1 MQPAFPGR
9 TAAAGAGLFTMLAL
23 PSVPCF
29 AADEV
34 TRAGLPTIEVVGR
47 RRVPG
52 PLDGVTLDA
61 EALQS
66 ATTRNLAQALQL
78 VPGVTVNRVGARNEA
93 LIKLRGFDSR
103 QVPLFIDGVPVY
115 VPYDGNIDLS
125 RLAVGDIR
133 SLRVT
138 RGGGS
143 VLYGPNA
150 LGGTINVV
158 TARPEAG
165 LSLYTRASQT
175 LDDSLDAQ
183 RSEFGGRIGYAGDHW
198 YVQASAFRLDSDFFR
213 LSGDFRV
220 PDPTFDVFPGQP
232 GVQPTEDGGRRN
244 NSAFSDLTT
253 ALKLGYVADDGAE
266 FAVGYQRLDGEK
278 QNPPYIGPPPNAGG
292 VRPRFWR
299 WPYYDK
305 ETFYVVGAVPVA
317 GNGWVRGRAY
327 YDTFQNL
334 LRSFDNDT
342 YTTQN
347 TPPAFDSAYDDYT
360 WGGSLET
367 ELSTWGDAGTTRA
380 IVHLKQDVHRET
392 DDDDAPRERLED
404 QTWSIALE
412 HEHRLTGALTLTGGV
427 AYNVLNAQ
435 RAENNAN
442 GLLVPFDL
450 EDASAFNLQVGA
462 GYAVGDWLLGVNL
475 SRKTRFPTLKDRYSF
490 RLGSALPNPGLEDEF
505 AEQVE
510 LSARGGAAG
519 LDVGLTL
526 FSSWLDDAIATVAL
540 PDTACTSPPCT
551 QLQNVGRQRH
561 RGGELS
567 LSRVLPVV
575 GKVSLDYAYV
585 SISNQEQ
592 PLLPTYV
599 PRHTLRAA
607 TRTPLGDKA
616 RLLVELRSESG
627 RYSSSGGPQNPIVR
641 STAGFGLL
649 NAGVEWDIG
658 RKLRVLVEAANLTD
672 RLYAIDQGFPE
683 AGRTY
688 SATLIWRQGETR

>member
-1 MQPAFPGR
+1 M
-9 TAAAGAGLFTMLAL
+9 AGLAVLLADPAVAL
-23 PSVPCF
+23 DDAPR
-29 AADEV
+29 AD
-34 TRAGLPTIEVVGR
+34 LPTIEVIGR

-52 PLDGVTLDA
+52 PLDAVTIDA

-66 ATTRNLAQALQL
+66 ATTRNLAQAMQL
-78 VPGVTVNRVGARNEA
+78 VPGVTVNRIGARNEA

-125 RLAVGDIR
+125 RLAVGDIQ

-183 RSEFGGRIGYAGDHW
+183 RSEVGGRIGYAGEHW
-198 YVQASAFRLDSDFFR
+198 YVQASAFQLDSDFFR
-213 LSGDFRV
+213 LSDDFRV

-232 GVQPTEDGGRRN
+232 GVQPTEDGGRRG

-253 ALKLGYVADDGAE
+253 SVKLGYVADGGAE
-266 FAVGYQRLDGEK
+266 FAVGYVRLDGEK

-305 ETFYVVGAVPVA
+305 ETFYAVGAVPVA
-317 GNGWVRGRAY
+317 GDGWVRGRAY

-347 TPPAFDSAYDDYT
+347 TPPAFNSAYDDYT

-367 ELSTWGDAGTTRA
+367 ELSTWGDSGTTRA
-380 IVHLKQDVHRET
+380 IAHFKQDVHRET
-392 DDDDAPRERLED
+392 DDDDAPLERIED
-404 QTWSIALE
+404 QTWSFALE
-412 HEHRLTGALTLTGGV
+412 HEHRVTGALTLTGGV
-427 AYNVLNAQ
+427 AYNILNAQ

-442 GLLVPFDL
+442 GVLVPFDL
-450 EDASAFNLQVGA
+450 EDESAFNLQLGA
-462 GYAVGDWLLGVNL
+462 GYEVGEWLLGVNL

-490 RLGSALPNPGLEDEF
+490 RLGSALPNPGLQDEV

-510 LSARGGAAG
+510 LSARGGTAG
-519 LDVGLTL
+519 FDVGLTL
-526 FSSWLDDAIATVAL
+526 FGSWLDDAIATVAL
-540 PDTACTSPPCT
+540 PDSACTSPPCT

-561 RGGELS
+561 LGGELS
-567 LSRVLPVV
+567 LSRALPVV
-575 GKVSLDYAYV
+575 GNVSLDYAYV
-585 SISNQEQ
+585 SIRNQEQ
-592 PLLPTYV
+592 PLLPTYT

-607 TRTPLGDKA
+607 SRTPLGDKA

-627 RYSSSGGPQNPIVR
+627 RYSSSGGPQNPVVR

-649 NAGVEWDIG
+649 NAGVEWDVW
-658 RKLRVLVEAANLTD
+658 RNLRLLVEAANLTD
-672 RLYAIDQGFPE
+672 RLYAIDDGFPE

-688 SATLIWRQGETR
+688 SATLVWRQGETR